1 VTGQPTD
8 SANESWDIISE
19 YRSGQGLLV
28 VLSGPGGAGK
38 DTMVRILKKTYSN
51 LHYVVTVTTRP
62 KRQDEID
69 WEHYHFVSDEEFD
82 QMVAEGE
89 FLESV
94 RFFDYRYG
102 TPKSQVEKA
111 LNEGKDVILK
121 IETQGA
127 SKLKD
132 LMQDAVYVFLTTESE
147 KELRRRL
154 AQRGDLDEERQ
165 EKRVQIARD
174 EMLKLPEYD
183 YLIMNGN
190 EEAFLAAEK
199 LRYIIEA
206 ERLRI
211 GRKPIDFSKIR

>member
-1 VTGQPTD
+1 
-8 SANESWDIISE
+8 
-19 YRSGQGLLV
+19 LLV

-62 KRQDEID
+62 KREDEID

-82 QMVAEGE
+82 RMVENDD
-89 FLESV
+89 FLEYV

-102 TPKSQVEKA
+102 TPKGQVDKA
-111 LNEGKDVILK
+111 LRNGKDVILK

-127 SKLKD
+127 SKLKQ
-132 LMQDAVYVFLTTESE
+132 MMPDAVFVFLTTESE
-147 KELRRRL
+147 TELRRRL
-154 AQRGDLDEERQ
+154 AQRGDLSAERQ
-165 EKRVQIARD
+165 EKRVQIARE
-174 EMLKLPEYD
+174 EMNKLPEYD
-183 YLIMNGN
+183 YLILNSN

-211 GRKPIDFSKIR
+211 GRKPIDFSKIKAD